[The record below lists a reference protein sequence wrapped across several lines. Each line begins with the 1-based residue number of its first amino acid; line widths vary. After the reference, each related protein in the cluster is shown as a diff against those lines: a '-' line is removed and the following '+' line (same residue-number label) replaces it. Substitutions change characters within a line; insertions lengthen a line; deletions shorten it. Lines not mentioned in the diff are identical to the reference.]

1 MDDEQTLY
9 AECILG
15 KDAEDFFKTDIGRY
29 VLARSREEVDEA
41 ILELKATPAHDVAE
55 IRNLQLTIAKAEG
68 AVEWLNEQIIAGKQA
83 LQQLENIED
92 QNNE

>member
-1 MDDEQTLY
+1 MDDETLY

-15 KDAEDFFKTDIGRY
+15 KDAEDFFKSDIGRY
-29 VLARSREEVDEA
+29 ILARSGEEVEEA
-41 ILELKATPAHDVAE
+41 ITELKITPAHQVAE

-68 AVEWLNEQIIAGKQA
+68 AVAWLNEQIIAGKQA

-92 QNNE
+92 QAE